1 MKFDF
6 DLDDHLLPDAETLD
20 AYLGQPM
27 AEENYLQ
34 AESEN
39 DWEEELEVLEDWRGS
54 ALTRVDQFFSR

>member
-6 DLDDHLLPDAETLD
+6 DLDDHLLPDEETLD
-20 AYLGQPM
+20 AYLSEPM